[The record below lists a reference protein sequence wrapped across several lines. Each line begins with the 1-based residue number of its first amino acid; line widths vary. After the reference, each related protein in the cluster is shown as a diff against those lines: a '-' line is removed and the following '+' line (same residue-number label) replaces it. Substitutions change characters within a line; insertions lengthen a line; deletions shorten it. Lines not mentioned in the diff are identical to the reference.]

1 MSKVVMS
8 LPDGMVKNCLIG
20 GGISLLSYIL
30 LQMLC
35 ALLVDRGVL
44 GLEQMYPLVCV
55 TAALASFLGCGYSV
69 LKGKGTSMLSVPV
82 VVVVFLALT
91 LAAALLT
98 TETVRIEN
106 GLTGLG
112 LSMAAGGLL
121 AALVG
126 YNLPKGGGEDP
137 EAVGDGSETAVSRCE
152 NNQNSFNFHK
162 NEL

>member
-8 LPDGMVKNCLIG
+8 MPEGMVKNCLIG
-20 GGISLLSYIL
+20 GGISLISYIL
-30 LQMLC
+30 LQMAC
-35 ALLVDRGVL
+35 ALLVDRGIV

-55 TAALASFLGCGYSV
+55 TAAAASFLGCGYSV
-69 LKGKGTSMLSVPV
+69 WKSKGASMLPVPV

-98 TETVRIEN
+98 TDTVRIEN

-126 YNLPKGGGEDP
+126 YNLPKGG
-137 EAVGDGSETAVSRCE
+137 RR
-152 NNQNSFNFHK
+152 K
-162 NEL
+162 NGVRRKRRK

>member
-8 LPDGMVKNCLIG
+8 LPEGLVKNSLIG
-20 GGISLLSYIL
+20 GLLALLSYVA
-30 LQMLC
+30 LQFIC

-44 GLEQMYPLVCV
+44 GLDQIYPLVCV
-55 TAALASFLGCGYSV
+55 TAAAASFLGCGYSV

-82 VVVVFLALT
+82 VVVVFLTLT
-91 LAAALLT
+91 LAAALFT
-98 TETVRIEN
+98 ADAVSIEN

-126 YNLPKGGGEDP
+126 CNLPRGNRGKRR
-137 EAVGDGSETAVSRCE
+137 ARRRR
-152 NNQNSFNFHK
+152 
-162 NEL
+162 

>member
-1 MSKVVMS
+1 MRKAPPTRQNKD
-8 LPDGMVKNCLIG
+8 LYCTAVKNCLVG
-20 GGISLLSYIL
+20 GGISLLSYVL

-44 GLEQMYPLVCV
+44 GLDQIYPLVCI
-55 TAALASFLGCGYSV
+55 TAAAASFLGCGYSV

-82 VVVVFLALT
+82 VVVVFLSLT
-91 LAAALLT
+91 LAAALVT
-98 TETVRIEN
+98 TDAVQIEN

-126 YNLPKGGGEDP
+126 YNLPKGKRGRTG
-137 EAVGDGSETAVSRCE
+137 TRR
-152 NNQNSFNFHK
+152 K
-162 NEL
+162 KRR

>member
-8 LPDGMVKNCLIG
+8 LPEGMVKNCLIG
-20 GGISLLSYIL
+20 GAIALVSYVL

-35 ALLVDRGVL
+35 ALLVDQGVL
-44 GLEQMYPLVCV
+44 GLDQIYPLVCV

-69 LKGKGTSMLSVPV
+69 LRGKGTSMLPVPV
-82 VVVVFLALT
+82 VVVVFLSLT
-91 LAAALLT
+91 LTAALLT
-98 TETVRIEN
+98 TDAVSVEN

-126 YNLPKGGGEDP
+126 HNLPKGKRGR
-137 EAVGDGSETAVSRCE
+137 TAARR
-152 NNQNSFNFHK
+152 K
-162 NEL
+162 RRK

>member
-8 LPDGMVKNCLIG
+8 LPEGMVKNCLIG

-30 LQMLC
+30 LQMAC
-35 ALLVDRGVL
+35 ALLVDQGIL
-44 GLEQMYPLVCV
+44 GFENLYPLVCV

-69 LKGKGTSMLSVPV
+69 LKGKGTSMLSVPAV
-82 VVVVFLALT
+82 VAVFLTLT

-98 TETVRIEN
+98 TETVQIEN

-126 YNLPKGGGEDP
+126 YNLPKGKRGRTG
-137 EAVGDGSETAVSRCE
+137 ARR
-152 NNQNSFNFHK
+152 K
-162 NEL
+162 RRK

>member
-8 LPDGMVKNCLIG
+8 LPEGMVKNCLVG
-20 GGISLLSYIL
+20 GAIALVSYVL

-35 ALLVDRGVL
+35 ALLVDQGVL
-44 GLEQMYPLVCV
+44 GLDQIYPLVCV

-69 LKGKGTSMLSVPV
+69 LRGKGTSMLPVPV
-82 VVVVFLALT
+82 VVVVFLSLT
-91 LAAALLT
+91 LTAALLT
-98 TETVRIEN
+98 TDAVSVEN

-126 YNLPKGGGEDP
+126 YNLPKGKRGRTDP
-137 EAVGDGSETAVSRCE
+137 RRKRRKASGSVKR
-152 NNQNSFNFHK
+152 
-162 NEL
+162 

>member
-8 LPDGMVKNCLIG
+8 LPEGMVKNSLIG
-20 GGISLLSYIL
+20 GLLAL
-30 LQMLC
+30 LCYVALQFLC

-44 GLEQMYPLVCV
+44 GLEQIYPLVCV

-69 LKGKGTSMLSVPV
+69 LRGKGASMLSVPV
-82 VVVVFLALT
+82 VVVVFLTLT
-91 LAAALLT
+91 LAAALFT
-98 TETVRIEN
+98 ADAISIEN

-126 YNLPKGGGEDP
+126 YNLPR
-137 EAVGDGSETAVSRCE
+137 GSRGKTRTRARRRR
-152 NNQNSFNFHK
+152 
-162 NEL
+162 

>member
-8 LPDGMVKNCLIG
+8 LPEGMIKNCLIG
-20 GGISLLSYIL
+20 GGISLLSYVL
-30 LQMLC
+30 LQMPC

-44 GLEQMYPLVCV
+44 GLEQIYPLVCI

-98 TETVRIEN
+98 TEAVQIEN

-126 YNLPKGGGEDP
+126 YNLPKGKRGRT
-137 EAVGDGSETAVSRCE
+137 GSRRRR
-152 NNQNSFNFHK
+152 K
-162 NEL
+162 

>member
-8 LPDGMVKNCLIG
+8 LPEGMVKNSLVGGLIA
-20 GGISLLSYIL
+20 LVSYAG
-30 LQMLC
+30 LQLLC
-35 ALLVDRGVL
+35 ALLVDKGVL
-44 GLEQMYPLVCV
+44 GLEQIYPLVCV

-98 TETVRIEN
+98 ADTVRIEN

-126 YNLPKGGGEDP
+126 YNLPKGKRGRTGN
-137 EAVGDGSETAVSRCE
+137 RRRR
-152 NNQNSFNFHK
+152 K
-162 NEL
+162 

>member
-8 LPDGMVKNCLIG
+8 LPEGMVKNGLTG
-20 GGISLLSYIL
+20 ALLALLSYVAM
-30 LQMLC
+30 QFVC

-44 GLEQMYPLVCV
+44 GLDQIYPLVCV
-55 TAALASFLGCGYSV
+55 TAAAASFIGCGYSV

-82 VVVVFLALT
+82 VVAVFLTLT
-91 LAAALLT
+91 LAAALFT
-98 TETVRIEN
+98 ADAVSIEN

-126 YNLPKGGGEDP
+126 YNLPRGGRGK
-137 EAVGDGSETAVSRCE
+137 TRT
-152 NNQNSFNFHK
+152 HRRRR
-162 NEL
+162 